1 MCDDTSLKQTKTGEK
16 PTKICYAD
24 ELFPVDLKPTIPA
37 ALADGTLT
45 PESMR
50 PHLLVHAPIIS
61 VDGYHT
67 MPGDFFEALIDG
79 ILIPASRATYS
90 GEGDFVEIRIP
101 QVDFLTRSAG
111 RHELTYLAIQ
121 QPFGSIAISEPT
133 TYLIDRTPPGGRG
146 LPRIMFAEADER
158 DGLALE
164 DIKARPSMGLRGK
177 IADYA
182 GIDPRDTI
190 QLFSKFDGSDTE
202 FAAGT
207 IEVGQKAWITE
218 VYFGHDN
225 FTNIDAPGRI
235 SFYYY
240 VVDVSG
246 NKSHVSPETTLRVY

>member
-1 MCDDTSLKQTKTGEK
+1 MCNDTSLEQETKNDK
-16 PTKICYAD
+16 PSKICYAAP
-24 ELFPVDLKPTIPA
+24 LFPVDLKPTIPA
-37 ALADGTLT
+37 ALSDGTLT
-45 PESMR
+45 PDSMR
-50 PHLLVHAPIIS
+50 PHLIVHAPIIS
-61 VDGYHT
+61 VDGYHS

-79 ILIPASRATYS
+79 IVIPASRATYS
-90 GEGDFVEIRIP
+90 GEGDYVEIKIP

-146 LPRIMFAEADER
+146 LPRIMFDNSHEK
-158 DGLALE
+158 DGLSLE
-164 DIKARPSMGLRGK
+164 HIKTSPNFGILGN

-190 QLFSKFDGSDTE
+190 HLFTKMEGTE
-202 FAAGT
+202 TEIDAGT
-207 IEVGQKAWITE
+207 VVVGEGAWITK
-218 VYFGHDN
+218 VHFGHEN
-225 FTNIDAPGRI
+225 FANIDAPGEI

-246 NKSHVSPETTLRVY
+246 NKSAVSPETNLHIY